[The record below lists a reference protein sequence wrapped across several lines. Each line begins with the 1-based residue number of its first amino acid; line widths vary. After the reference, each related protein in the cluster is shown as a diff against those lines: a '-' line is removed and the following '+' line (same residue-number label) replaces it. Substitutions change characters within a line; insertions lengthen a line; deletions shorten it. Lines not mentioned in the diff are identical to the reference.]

1 MVPLR
6 QSAAPLSTHVLAR
19 EGCPVCLRRRAAAQ
33 YPARSG
39 GAAAEGWRAGDLWG
53 DAVNVPA
60 RMEDHGT
67 PGQSLTTEAA
77 VRLLP
82 VRFQVVPDGTR
93 DIKGKG
99 PTKVCAVCVAQ

>member
-1 MVPLR
+1 M
-6 QSAAPLSTHVLAR
+6 
-19 EGCPVCLRRRAAAQ
+19 
-33 YPARSG
+33 
-39 GAAAEGWRAGDLWG
+39 
-53 DAVNVPA
+53 NVAA

-82 VRFQVVPDGTR
+82 DRFQVVPDGTR

-99 PTKVCAVCVAQ
+99 PTKVCAVRVAQ